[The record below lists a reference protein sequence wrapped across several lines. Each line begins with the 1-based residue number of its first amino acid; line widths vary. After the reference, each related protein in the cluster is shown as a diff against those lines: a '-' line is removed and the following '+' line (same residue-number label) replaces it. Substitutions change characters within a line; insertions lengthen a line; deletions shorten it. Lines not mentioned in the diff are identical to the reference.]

1 MSWKIQNQ
9 SKVLYNAFKR
19 LKKNIYPNEIESLK
33 GVLNQVN
40 EGNKQMSIDNI
51 LFLKLLSIHLLQNLD
66 YYGNIKGAVKE
77 CGKLLNQPLNHHIE
91 KLRISLN
98 YLEVKEY
105 VDNLRMDEY
114 NDPEILDKLN
124 KEWSYKVVENSL
136 YNSCNDFIKDV
147 DNYK

>member
-1 MSWKIQNQ
+1 MSWRIENNTKRI
-9 SKVLYNAFKR
+9 YNVFKR
-19 LKKNIYPNEIESLK
+19 SKSQIYSEDIEALKD
-33 GVLNQVN
+33 VLNHIEEGKKQV
-40 EGNKQMSIDNI
+40 SIDNI

-105 VDNLRMDEY
+105 VDNLRMEEY

-147 DNYK
+147 ENYK

>member
-1 MSWKIQNQ
+1 MSWKTENE
-9 SKVLYNAFKR
+9 SKVIYNAFKR
-19 LKKNIYPNEIESLK
+19 LKNNIYTYEIESLK
-33 GVLNQVN
+33 GVLNHIQ
-40 EGNKQMSIDNI
+40 EGKKQMSIDNI

-98 YLEVKEY
+98 YVEVNNY
-105 VDNLRMDEY
+105 VNNLKVEEF
-114 NDPEILDKLN
+114 NDPDVLEKLN

-147 DNYK
+147 ENYK